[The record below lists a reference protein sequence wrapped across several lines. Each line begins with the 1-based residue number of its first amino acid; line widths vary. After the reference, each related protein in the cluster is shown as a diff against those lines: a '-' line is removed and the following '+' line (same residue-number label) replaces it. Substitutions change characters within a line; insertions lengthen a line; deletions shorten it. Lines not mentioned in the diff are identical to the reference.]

1 MAKKRQGDAAIA
13 PIARRLTPPGVF
25 LLRMVIFLTLVGFLA
40 AILFEQLQR
49 SLLTNPG
56 LNGLILG
63 VLALGIVYAFRQV
76 IRLYPEIR
84 WVNAYRIADPGLSIA
99 HKPVLLAPMATML
112 RDRTGVLSLSTAA
125 MRSFM
130 DSIGSRLDEARDTGR
145 YLVGLLVFLGL
156 LGTFWGLLETIQSVG
171 KAIES
176 LGTQGSDNAQL
187 FSELKAGLAAPLKGM
202 GTAFSASLLG
212 LSGSLVLGFLELQA
226 SHAHNRFYNE
236 LEEWL
241 SGITE
246 LTPSGAA
253 GSASS
258 DFVNRQLLSAVVD
271 MQRALEE
278 FSNRLGEQP
287 IAPPNVLAGSAAPA
301 GDEVRDLARGVNQLV
316 SQMRAEQKVVR
327 EWVDEQASQQTEV
340 ANMLKSLANNMKP
353 RS

>member
-1 MAKKRQGDAAIA
+1 MARKRLGDAAIA
-13 PIARRLTPPGVF
+13 PVARRLTPPGVF

-63 VLALGIVYAFRQV
+63 VLALGIIYAFRQV

-84 WVNAYRIADPGLSIA
+84 WVNAYRIADPGLTIA

-187 FSELKAGLAAPLKGM
+187 FGELKAGLAAPLKGM

-246 LTPSGAA
+246 LTPSGAT
-253 GSASS
+253 GSAST

-287 IAPPNVLAGSAAPA
+287 IAPPQILAGAAAPA

-327 EWVDEQASQQTEV
+327 EWVDEQASQQAEV
-340 ANMLKSLANNMKP
+340 ASMLKNLASNMKP